1 MAAFISVSGI
11 AAVFIT
17 EYKTLLITAIAIELS
32 KLALAGFVYRMRH
45 KLKYG
50 KIYWYPALIIMIII
64 TSAGIFGFLTSAY
77 KKSSENLVK
86 LNVEN
91 RRISSKLER
100 FRELEQL
107 YMVEKDEL
115 IKIRDS
121 EIDAIPIKEESRYYD
136 LKQRN
141 NIYNRHN
148 PKIETLSSNI
158 YAMRDSSLF
167 YEDILATLEVNEVD
181 AGGDIGPILY
191 IADSYNIDRDTVAN
205 WFILALVIVF
215 DPLAISLIIGYNMM
229 REEYLKSNNSDNST
243 SNKSDPPNTSIQSE
257 DVKQLIALEM
267 SKLLEQFDQGKKKVE
282 LKDDDRAEILT
293 HSVDSIKLYNFSND
307 IIVNKLLLH
316 LLFNNNAFVE
326 HSNIV
331 DKIQPV
337 EINPDYVNTYG
348 ERILSIPEVEELGK
362 QLLSMPRKRVK
373 VPIQFIEGGGI
384 RVARDEEIE
393 NE

>member
-50 KIYWYPALIIMIII
+50 KIYWYPALIIMIVI

-86 LNVEN
+86 LNVES
-91 RRISSKLER
+91 RRISSKIER
-100 FRELEQL
+100 FHEFEKR
-107 YMVEKDEL
+107 YIAEKDEL
-115 IKIRDS
+115 VQIRDS

-136 LKQRN
+136 LKQRKS
-141 NIYNRHN
+141 IYDRHN
-148 PKIETLSSNI
+148 PKIELLSSNI
-158 YAMRDSSLF
+158 YAVRDSLLF
-167 YEDILATLEVNEVD
+167 YEDKLATLEVNEVD

-191 IADSYNIDRDTVAN
+191 VADSYNINRDTVAN

-229 REEYLKSNNSDNST
+229 REEHLKSDNST
-243 SNKSDPPNTSIQSE
+243 NKSESLDTTIQIEDIKQFITS
-257 DVKQLIALEM
+257 EM
-267 SKLLEQFDQGKKKVE
+267 NRLLEESDHNKKKVE
-282 LKDDDRAEILT
+282 STDDRPEILT
-293 HSVDSIKLYNFSND
+293 YSNIDSIKVYNFIND
-307 IIVNKLLLH
+307 TINNKLLLH
-316 LLFNNNAFVE
+316 LLLNNNVFDE
-326 HSNIV
+326 HRRIV
-331 DKIQPV
+331 DKIQQT
-337 EINPDYVNTYG
+337 EILPEYINTYG
-348 ERILSIPEVEELGK
+348 ERVLSIPEVEELGK

-373 VPIQFIEGGGI
+373 VPIQFIAGGGI
-384 RVARDEEIE
+384 RVARDEELE